1 MQQIDKI
8 NIRIPDLISNSAKNY
23 TENRNFGIE
32 DNSDYELDTRQFTQ
46 NEKSVNFDL
55 NHKNG
60 PSSRYTSVQMQ
71 HEVVKY
77 KI

>member
-23 TENRNFGIE
+23 TQNRKFEIE
-32 DNSDYELDTRQFTQ
+32 DNSDYELDSRSFTQ

-55 NHKNG
+55 KNKHG
-60 PSSRYTSVQMQ
+60 PSSRYTSIQMQ
-71 HEVVKY
+71 HEVY
-77 KI
+77 